1 MLSIPVSLAT
11 RSLVTHPIPTAI
23 SSSVS
28 VVSSQQNKREEQRT
42 KKRLKTGGCSGASS
56 SVGVSR
62 RGRMAAQ
69 FSGTTGRG
77 EVRPGEV
84 KPGLVPSA
92 ESQSNTV
99 SGSEPIPAN
108 VCDSETT
115 VCDSETT
122 VCERVEDGSGE
133 TRGDSPAE
141 QSTLRSKENGVD
153 PVVEGS
159 LEETM
164 EGEKMEAAT
173 RRVQRWFRSCRREQ
187 ERERLAQVRSLLR
200 DKKTELD
207 QSLNEQLGLTLR
219 EVSVYV

>member
-1 MLSIPVSLAT
+1 
-11 RSLVTHPIPTAI
+11 
-23 SSSVS
+23 
-28 VVSSQQNKREEQRT
+28 
-42 KKRLKTGGCSGASS
+42 
-56 SVGVSR
+56 
-62 RGRMAAQ
+62 MAAQ

-77 EVRPGEV
+77 EVR
-84 KPGLVPSA
+84 PGLVPSA

-99 SGSEPIPAN
+99 SGSEPIPATVRDSETDTATVCDSYHA

-115 VCDSETT
+115 AAT
-122 VCERVEDGSGE
+122 VCERVEEGSGE
-133 TRGDSPAE
+133 TRVDSPAE
-141 QSTLRSKENGVD
+141 PSALRSKENGVD

-200 DKKTELD
+200 EKKTELD